1 MTQPNTPVPGKV
13 FARKVRASRWLLFF
27 ERLWPRLWL
36 LLAIA
41 AVFVAVSIAG
51 LWLVVPDTTHR
62 ILLGLFALVSLAA
75 LLNALRT
82 PLPARDAAVRRLER
96 VSGIPHRPATS
107 YEDTLSAASDDP
119 ATRAIWQAHK
129 ERLARAVARLRIGQP
144 TPRVDRY
151 DPFALRAL
159 ALIGATTAVALAG
172 NSAADRLHSAFRF
185 GAQAQGGE
193 TRIDAWVTPPAYTG
207 KPPILLADGARSV
220 AQTVG
225 SDKAVEV
232 PEHSILIIRAS
243 AASGTALS
251 IDVKANA
258 AQPEHVAAPPPKGEG
273 DPVELRYELKSSVMI
288 TAHGAGAALGTWGF
302 NVIPDNPPRIA
313 YAKPLERTPRG
324 SVKLTYTATDDY
336 GLVSAEAKLVRLPE
350 GPGDPRKAWARAAPV
365 KGPRLP
371 LERPP
376 VLSLRLPRA
385 GAKDGAAFTY
395 LELGKHPWAGLR
407 VAMTLEAKDTAG
419 QTGRSEAKEMVL
431 PERRFAKPLARAVV
445 EQRRKLVDDSRNRP
459 AVVKA
464 LAALTLEP
472 EGFIDDTHVYLGL
485 RSVYHRLHNSRSRAD
500 LKSAVDQLWHIALR
514 IEDGDLSDA
523 ERALKEAQEKLSK
536 ALEDGATDQEIQSL
550 MQELRQAL
558 ANYMEQLS
566 KQAEGQAME
575 MPAGQDPNSQVLTQQ
590 DLERMMKNIE
600 QMARNGSREQA
611 QQMLSEMRDMLERMQ
626 SGKMAESQ
634 MRQSREMMQKMDQLG
649 NIVGDQQKL
658 MDDTFAEQRRQG
670 EQRGQQRGQQGQ
682 QQRGQR
688 GQQQGQQGRQGQ
700 QPGEQGRQGRQ
711 GRQGEQG
718 NGQQGQQGQQGQGQ
732 QGQGQQGPGQQGPG
746 QLGER
751 QRALRDMLDK
761 LQREMGELGMNSDK
775 LGKAGEAMADAEKS
789 LQEGDLGQ
797 ATDQQAQALEQMRD
811 GAQQMAQQMMR
822 NMPRRFGQNGDT
834 PRDPMGRPQKSQGP
848 EEGRS
853 VKVPD
858 AIDMQRARE
867 ILDELRRRLGEPSR
881 PLPEID
887 YLERLLKRY

>member
-1 MTQPNTPVPGKV
+1 MTETKSPVPGKV

-51 LWLVVPDTTHR
+51 LWLVVSDTTHR
-62 ILLGLFALVSLAA
+62 VLLGLFALATLAS
-75 LLNALRT
+75 LLNAMRT
-82 PLPARDAAVRRLER
+82 PLPSRDDAVRRLER
-96 VSGIPHRPATS
+96 VSDIPHRPATS

-129 ERLARAVARLRIGQP
+129 VRLARAVARLRIGQP
-144 TPRVDRY
+144 APRVDRY

-159 ALIGATTAVALAG
+159 ALIGAAAAVALAG
-172 NSAADRLHSAFRF
+172 NGAADRLHSAFRF
-185 GAQAQGGE
+185 GAHAQGSE
-193 TRIDAWVTPPAYTG
+193 ARIDAWVTPPAYTG

-232 PEHSILIIRAS
+232 PARSILIIRAS

-251 IDVKANA
+251 IDVKADA
-258 AQPEHVAAPPPKGEG
+258 AEPERVAAPAPRTEG
-273 DPVELRYELKSSVMI
+273 DPIELRYELKSSAMI
-288 TAHGAGAALGTWGF
+288 TAQGAGAALGTWGF
-302 NVIPDNPPRIA
+302 NVVPDNPPRIA

-324 SVKLTYTATDDY
+324 SVKLTYTTTDDY
-336 GLVSAEAKLVRLPE
+336 GLVSAEAKLAKLPV
-350 GPGDPRKAWARAAPV
+350 GPPDPRMAWAQAAPL

-385 GAKDGAAFTY
+385 GAKDGEAFTY

-407 VAMTLEAKDTAG
+407 VAMTLEARDTAG
-419 QTGRSEAKEMVL
+419 QIGRSDTKEMVL

-445 EQRRKLVDDSRNRP
+445 EQRRKLVDDSRNRRGV
-459 AVVKA
+459 AKA

-485 RSVYHRLHNSRSRAD
+485 RSVYHRLQNSRSREA
-500 LKSAVDQLWHIALR
+500 LKSAVDQLWQIALR

-536 ALEDGATDQEIQSL
+536 ALEDGASDQEIQSL

-558 ANYMEQLS
+558 SNYMEQLS

-575 MPAGQDPNSQVLTQQ
+575 MPEGQDPNSQLLTQQ

-682 QQRGQR
+682 QRGQR
-688 GQQQGQQGRQGQ
+688 GQQQGRQGQ
-700 QPGEQGRQGRQ
+700 QQGEQGRQGRQ

-718 NGQQGQQGQQGQGQ
+718 NGQQGQQGQGQ
-732 QGQGQQGPGQQGPG
+732 QGQGQQGPG

-761 LQREMGELGMNSDK
+761 LQREMGELGMNPDK
-775 LGKAGEAMADAEKS
+775 LGKAGEAMAEAEKS

-848 EEGRS
+848 DLGTS

-867 ILDELRRRLGEPSR
+867 ILDELRRRLGEPTR